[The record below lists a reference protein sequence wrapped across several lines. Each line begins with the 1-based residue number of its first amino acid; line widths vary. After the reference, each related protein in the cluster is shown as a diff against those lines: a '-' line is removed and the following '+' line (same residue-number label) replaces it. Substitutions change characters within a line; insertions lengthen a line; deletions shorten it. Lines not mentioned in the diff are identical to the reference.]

1 MTRREKYLAG
11 AVIGAAAL
19 WAGLR
24 GLDSYRTA
32 VDASERLQ
40 TQAHEKLDDAE
51 FAVMRGERAKR
62 RLIEWAKR
70 SLPTDRD
77 VAKSLY
83 QDWVRTQLTSAGLT
97 VEQVTDKPIT
107 RRETHFG
114 ELSVEARASGTLD
127 QMADFLYKF
136 YTAPHLHRIS
146 TATITPSEN
155 GSKLS
160 AVLGIDALILSDST
174 RKAELAT
181 GEEQKLPHS
190 LEEFK
195 ASLTSRNIFAPHTP
209 GAGPDAGQ
217 AGGAKFT
224 AAVSDGEGGFH
235 MWVSTEN
242 PAKTRKFKK
251 GDKLEFGTFTGT
263 LLEID
268 LGHAVIETD
277 KGKVE
282 VRVNHTLAEATPVEA
297 AAS

>member
-11 AVIGAAAL
+11 AVVGAAAL
-19 WAGLR
+19 WAGLS
-24 GLDSYRTA
+24 GLGKYRSA
-32 VDASERLQ
+32 VDASVRLQ
-40 TQAHEKLDDAE
+40 SQAHQKLDDAE
-51 FAVMRGERAKR
+51 FAVMRGEKAKR
-62 RLIEWAKR
+62 QLIEWAKR

-146 TATITPSEN
+146 PATITPSEN

-160 AVLGIDALILSDST
+160 AVLGIESLILSDST

-181 GEEQKLPHS
+181 REEQKLPHS

-195 ASLTSRNIFAPHTP
+195 ASLTSRNVFAPHTP

-224 AAVSDGEGGFH
+224 AAVSDG
-235 MWVSTEN
+235 
-242 PAKTRKFKK
+242 
-251 GDKLEFGTFTGT
+251 
-263 LLEID
+263 
-268 LGHAVIETD
+268 
-277 KGKVE
+277 
-282 VRVNHTLAEATPVEA
+282 
-297 AAS
+297 